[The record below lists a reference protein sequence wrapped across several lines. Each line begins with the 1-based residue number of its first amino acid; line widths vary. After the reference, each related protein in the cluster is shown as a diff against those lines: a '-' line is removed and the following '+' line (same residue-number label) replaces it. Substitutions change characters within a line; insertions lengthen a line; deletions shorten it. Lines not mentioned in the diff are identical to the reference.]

1 MKALVYILS
10 ALAIICFGAALMG
23 YWWQGITG
31 GLASLLA
38 YVINQ
43 AANEEKA
50 ARKAKEIE

>member
-23 YWWQGITG
+23 YWWQGVTG

-43 AANEEKA
+43 AANDEKA